1 MSGDNWNFNGS
12 NPCVYRGGNYGR
24 NDNHGLFYRNYT
36 NATNTN
42 GNHGSRVLR
51 LRKLR
56 IERLCLTA
64 KAFSLRCSASPHATR
79 IRWARAGAPWE

>member
-42 GNHGSRVLR
+42 GNHGSRHLLHSFANIPQILR
-51 LRKLR
+51 GVSR
-56 IERLCLTA
+56 
-64 KAFSLRCSASPHATR
+64 SPWTR
-79 IRWARAGAPWE
+79 